1 MQKIKHMMTQ
11 LPLHWLHPGELFVS
25 RTPTLV
31 TTILGSCVTV
41 CLFHPLHRAGA
52 MCHCL
57 LPVGDHDRNNPT
69 YRYVDSTLPKM
80 MQALK
85 ETGLPLQ
92 GMQAKLFGGA
102 IMTAKSAPASATSL
116 RVGPANVEMARNV
129 LKSLEIP
136 LIAECVGGHKGY
148 KLFFNSGTGDVFLS
162 RLGALMNS

>member
-1 MQKIKHMMTQ
+1 MVQ
-11 LPLHWLHPGELFVS
+11 LPLYWLHPGELFVS
-25 RTPTLV
+25 RQATLV

-57 LPVGDHDRNNPT
+57 LPVGDHYPDNQS
-69 YRYVDSTLPKM
+69 YRYVDSTLPRMIK
-80 MQALK
+80 ALK

-102 IMTAKSAPASATSL
+102 VITAKSAPDAETTV

-129 LKSLEIP
+129 LKNLGIP
-136 LIAECVGGHKGY
+136 LVAECVGGHKGY

-162 RLGALMNS
+162 RL